1 MIKYT
6 DYKGYGYC
14 SFCGSPEP
22 KKAIQNLTPTRV
34 VIIPTCVDCYK
45 ELTKKGGKTNGK
57 RTRTKKQITR
67 DENEVRQSEG

>member
-22 KKAIQNLTPTRV
+22 KKALQYIDSTRMV
-34 VIIPTCVDCYK
+34 LIPTCGDCYK

-57 RTRTKKQITR
+57 RTRNEKQVTR
-67 DENEVRQSEG
+67 DETEAGKSEG